1 MSWLSKIF
9 GSSEKAGK
17 AEVSTG
23 LKAEEKIEKEKTLS
37 SETGIPSFKRR
48 NIDFGYSKSYTMT
61 VRDCP
66 KCNATLEQNYADLV
80 YATKNGEIKSIV
92 SPAGY
97 FCPSCPTF
105 VVDEKALALETGKPE
120 EFDITV
126 AIDEFKP
133 ITFKTF
139 DEEILQYSYDAGKKV
154 SRMRF
159 VDSVPSNYKVT
170 KSEGGSEEDEKE
182 KKGERK
188 KPSVTEVRKKKKSR
202 SIANKTKRANRK
214 G

>member
-23 LKAEEKIEKEKTLS
+23 LKADEKIEKEKTLS

-80 YATKNGEIKSIV
+80 YATKNGEIKSVV
-92 SPAGY
+92 SSAGY

-105 VVDEKALALETGKPE
+105 VVDEKALALESGNPD
-120 EFDITV
+120 EFDVTV

-139 DEEILQYSYDAGKKV
+139 DEENLQYAYDSGKKV
-154 SRMRF
+154 SKMKF
-159 VDSVPSNYKVT
+159 VDSIPAKNRVV
-170 KSEGGSEEDEKE
+170 KSDDSTEEDEKE

-188 KPSVTEVRKKKKSR
+188 KPSPTEVRKKKKSR